1 MPPADAGPAPSYAS
15 VLAGGQHHPGQ
26 QMALRGPVCPAEPP
40 QQAQPSGFDA
50 QPHIRQEHA
59 HLMFLTP
66 LVPSTSPANDLIKLI
81 KTNIDPTKEKIGLN
95 PPFPPF
101 WQASPEL
108 NRHSI
113 TARLLKHFS
122 LSPTLWIVIFP
133 LPPRPRQLN
142 MFYMLVSLVPKSSAA
157 QGPTPSARLL
167 IALPFG
173 TSTT

>member
-1 MPPADAGPAPSYAS
+1 MLYAIAVLQPNDGEGTSTAMTPAPTINHTISYITSLQLTALLLCGFVRWPGYLS
-15 VLAGGQHHPGQ
+15 SLKPLA
-26 QMALRGPVCPAEPP
+26 
-40 QQAQPSGFDA
+40 
-50 QPHIRQEHA
+50 
-59 HLMFLTP
+59 
-66 LVPSTSPANDLIKLI
+66 
-81 KTNIDPTKEKIGLN
+81 GLN

-133 LPPRPRQLN
+133 FPPRPRQLN
-142 MFYMLVSLVPKSSAA
+142 MFYMLVCLVPKSSAA
-157 QGPTPSARLL
+157 QGPTPSARLP

>member
-1 MPPADAGPAPSYAS
+1 MALSVFVSSAPPAKLLMIKESLKDPPTGE
-15 VLAGGQHHPGQ
+15 VLESSCAV
-26 QMALRGPVCPAEPP
+26 ALAK
-40 QQAQPSGFDA
+40 F
-50 QPHIRQEHA
+50 
-59 HLMFLTP
+59 
-66 LVPSTSPANDLIKLI
+66 NDTALL
-81 KTNIDPTKEKIGLN
+81 KTGRLN

-122 LSPTLWIVIFP
+122 LSPTLWIVILP

>member
-15 VLAGGQHHPGQ
+15 VLAGGQQHPGQ
-26 QMALRGPVCPAEPP
+26 QMASRGPDYPAAPP
-40 QQAQPSGFDA
+40 QLAHPSG
-50 QPHIRQEHA
+50 
-59 HLMFLTP
+59 L
-66 LVPSTSPANDLIKLI
+66 S
-81 KTNIDPTKEKIGLN
+81 

-101 WQASPEL
+101 PQPSPEL
-108 NRHSI
+108 NQHSI

-133 LPPRPRQLN
+133 LPPRLRQLN
-142 MFYMLVSLVPKSSAA
+142 IFYMLESLVPKSSAA
-157 QGPTPSARLL
+157 QGPTPFARLL

>member
-1 MPPADAGPAPSYAS
+1 M
-15 VLAGGQHHPGQ
+15 
-26 QMALRGPVCPAEPP
+26 
-40 QQAQPSGFDA
+40 
-50 QPHIRQEHA
+50 
-59 HLMFLTP
+59 T
-66 LVPSTSPANDLIKLI
+66 PSTD
-81 KTNIDPTKEKIGLN
+81 GLN

>member
-1 MPPADAGPAPSYAS
+1 MRVGTGRSE
-15 VLAGGQHHPGQ
+15 LTE
-26 QMALRGPVCPAEPP
+26 RGDTSKD
-40 QQAQPSGFDA
+40 QARS
-50 QPHIRQEHA
+50 
-59 HLMFLTP
+59 LTAAFM
-66 LVPSTSPANDLIKLI
+66 VIVGCF
-81 KTNIDPTKEKIGLN
+81 GLS

-101 WQASPEL
+101 WQPSPEL

-133 LPPRPRQLN
+133 LPPRLRQLN
-142 MFYMLVSLVPKSSAA
+142 MFYMLESLVPKSSAA
-157 QGPTPSARLL
+157 QGPTPFARLL